1 MTPRGKTLGIAPG
14 NDALGELLKVFD
26 GSWVSGWPRMTTI
39 YHFFHHFGYHF
50 SGREK
55 TPKKAWTWLKFRP
68 TFWGSEFWIYDVYT
82 SYQTGYVYI
91 YIYICHCHHI
101 SILYIYTQLIQEIVV
116 PATKHGSR
124 LVTLGLRS
132 CRHLSKAFFK
142 EASGW

>member
-1 MTPRGKTLGIAPG
+1 MANNDNYLSFFSSFWVPLFWKGKDSKKKPG
-14 NDALGELLKVFD
+14 H
-26 GSWVSGWPRMTTI
+26 GSSSVQLFGVVNSGYMMYIQVTKLDMYI
-39 YHFFHHFGYHF
+39 N
-50 SGREK
+50 
-55 TPKKAWTWLKFRP
+55 
-68 TFWGSEFWIYDVYT
+68 I
-82 SYQTGYVYI
+82 YI

>member
-14 NDALGELLKVFD
+14 NDAPGELLKVFD

-91 YIYICHCHHI
+91 YIHL
-101 SILYIYTQLIQEIVV
+101 SLSSYIYTVHIY
-116 PATKHGSR
+116 TTDSR
-124 LVTLGLRS
+124 NSGTSHKARFPFSNFRIEKLQAPEQGL
-132 CRHLSKAFFK
+132 F
-142 EASGW
+142 